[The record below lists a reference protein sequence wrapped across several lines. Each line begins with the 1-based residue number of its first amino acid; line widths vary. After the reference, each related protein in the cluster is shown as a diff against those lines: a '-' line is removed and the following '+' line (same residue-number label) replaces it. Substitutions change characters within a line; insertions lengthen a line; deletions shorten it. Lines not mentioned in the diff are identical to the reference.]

1 MPSAEIITIGTELL
15 LGQLVDTNT
24 SSIARALASSGVD
37 VHREMSVGDNE
48 QRIASAVREA
58 LGRSDIAICA
68 GGLGPTVDDLTR
80 EAVAAAF
87 DRHLVLHEP
96 SLAYIEQRFAQ
107 AGWKMAPNNRRQASR
122 IAFATC
128 FSTLSSNACT
138 SAVATPST
146 RSPWRAPV

>member
-58 LGRSDIAICA
+58 HSRSDIAICA
-68 GGLGPTVDDLTR
+68 GGLGPTVDDITR

-87 DRHLVLHEP
+87 DRQLVLHEP

-107 AGWKMAPNNRRQASR
+107 AGWTMAPNNRRQAMVPEDA
-122 IAFATC
+122 IV
-128 FSTLSSNACT
+128 LDNPHG
-138 SAVATPST
+138 SAPGFIVDDG
-146 RSPWRAPV
+146 RR